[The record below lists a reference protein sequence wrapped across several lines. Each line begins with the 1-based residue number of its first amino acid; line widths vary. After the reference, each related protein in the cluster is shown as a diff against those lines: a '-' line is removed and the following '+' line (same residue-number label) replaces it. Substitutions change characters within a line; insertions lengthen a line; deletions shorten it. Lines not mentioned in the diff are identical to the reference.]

1 MPGVVRRSDGRLVLR
16 ETAQTPPEDAG
27 FAADID
33 RHRYFNTN
41 SLWFDLEQ
49 VAAALATL
57 RQLEAGIL
65 HVNQQTAG
73 AEQAAGARGTR
84 KVRTGL
90 VVSDKMDKT
99 VVVAITRRVPHP
111 VYGKMVT
118 RTKRVKAHDQENSA
132 KTGDTVRIME
142 TRPLSKDKRWR
153 VVEIVERAR

>member
-1 MPGVVRRSDGRLVLR
+1 MAEMTDS
-16 ETAQTPPEDAG
+16 QQKAG
-27 FAADID
+27 
-33 RHRYFNTN
+33 T
-41 SLWFDLEQ
+41 
-49 VAAALATL
+49 
-57 RQLEAGIL
+57 
-65 HVNQQTAG
+65 
-73 AEQAAGARGTR
+73 RGSR

-99 VVVAITRRVPHP
+99 VVVTITRRVAHP

-118 RTKRVKAHDQENSA
+118 RTKRVKAHDEENSV